1 MSSAMIYWRSPLY
14 QDTGVLVGHIK
25 PRNMEIF
32 HSVSSGRAG
41 PRLIIIEILAPRST
55 QAMPIHP
62 SNVGI
67 WISIALAG
75 LAHAHMAPFHKA
87 MYCINGSDPNVVNRN
102 SNAACDPLYNLTY
115 SDFWFHH
122 SNGCDKYPP
131 EEGVFLELP
140 AGGSF
145 TMEMADNRAC
155 TSLNAD
161 AILTPWGDGMNHPD
175 DYSITNLGGF
185 KITPSGCIDSPNL
198 HAQNESMASG
208 TAFAIAYESEI
219 DKVTPEN
226 LVVFSVRHNT
236 PWKRIIKYDVPSGMP
251 ACPEAGCLC
260 TYVWIPNACGQPN
273 MNMFPYKCKVIT
285 DSTPPKT
292 IGTPKPAVW
301 CEDDKS
307 KCVEGP
313 KQIMIWNQLDS
324 NNIKVEGNDLSGYR
338 KSPAYNAKCGFNDGA
353 QNDIF
358 VDGSGAST
366 LASRAG
372 HGAHAK
378 RMTMRRER
386 SNIF

>member
-1 MSSAMIYWRSPLY
+1 MPL
-14 QDTGVLVGHIK
+14 
-25 PRNMEIF
+25 
-32 HSVSSGRAG
+32 
-41 PRLIIIEILAPRST
+41 
-55 QAMPIHP
+55 HP

-75 LAHAHMAPFHKA
+75 LAHAHMAPFHPA
-87 MYCINGSDPNVVNRN
+87 MYCINGSDPNVVNLN
-102 SNAACDPLYNLTY
+102 SNAACLPLYNLTY

-145 TMEMADNRAC
+145 TVEVAGNRAY
-155 TSLNAD
+155 TSLNPHAT
-161 AILTPWGDGMNHPD
+161 LTPWGDGRNHPD

-185 KITPSGCIDSPNL
+185 DITSSGCIGSPNL

-226 LVVFSVRHNT
+226 LVVFTVRYNT
-236 PWKRIIKYDVPSGMP
+236 PWKRLTTYDVPSVFFRVTVDHNF
-251 ACPEAGCLC
+251 ALE
-260 TYVWIPNACGQPN
+260 TEQFVWIPNGCGQPN
-273 MNMFPYKCKVIT
+273 MAMFPYKCKVAT

-292 IGTPKPAVW
+292 IGS
-301 CEDDKS
+301 S
-307 KCVEGP
+307 KAACL
-313 KQIMIWNQLDS
+313 IMIWNQLDS
-324 NNIKVEGNDLSGYR
+324 NNIKVEGKDLSGHKR
-338 KSPAYNAKCGFNDGA
+338 SPAYNAKCGFKDGA

-378 RMTMRRER
+378 RMTMRREK